1 MIGGIQQMTSKR
13 GSEEHRERI
22 SRGVRRAWERRRTRE
37 GVRPVHVDRWL
48 RDGAVAPALVPILK
62 TRAAQIE
69 DMIADLGGPAE
80 VTAMQRA
87 LLDGWLKAAVAA
99 DMEFA
104 RLAQGNADGTP
115 QPLATFLNTV
125 RAHLTSLGIERRA
138 KPVGKPNETS
148 PVSRLGSGLSF
159 KPLPCSSAPHPLR
172 TQQV

>member
-1 MIGGIQQMTSKR
+1 MTSKR

-22 SRGVRRAWERRRTRE
+22 FRGVRRAWERRRTRE

-48 RDGAVAPALVPILK
+48 QDGAVAPALVPILK

-99 DMEFA
+99 DVEFA
-104 RLAQGNADGTP
+104 RLAQGNGEGTP
-115 QPLATFLNTV
+115 QPLATFLNTA
-125 RAHLTSLGIERRA
+125 RAHFISLGVDRRA
-138 KPVGKPNETS
+138 KPGTDI
-148 PVSRLGSGLSF
+148 
-159 KPLPCSSAPHPLR
+159 SSYLKSKKEDPA
-172 TQQV
+172 